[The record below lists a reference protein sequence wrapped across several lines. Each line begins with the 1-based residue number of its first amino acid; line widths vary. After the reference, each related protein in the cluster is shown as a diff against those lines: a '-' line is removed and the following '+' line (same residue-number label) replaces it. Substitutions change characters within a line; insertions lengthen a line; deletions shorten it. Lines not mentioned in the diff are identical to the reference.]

1 MKEGDFLMIEIK
13 DLCVEFETE
22 KGMLKA
28 LRGVDFQVHPGEI
41 LGIVGE
47 SGSGKSVTATS
58 MMGLLPKQVI
68 KSGEILID
76 GTSVLSLSRNELSKL
91 RGNKISMIFQEP
103 GRSFDPLYSIGKTF
117 SETLLRANPSLSKED
132 CNKRTVELLKEVG
145 IPNPEERLNNFPHQF
160 SGGQLQRVMIALA
173 VAAKPSYLIAD
184 EPTTA
189 LDVTI
194 QERIVRLLKDMKEKY
209 NLAVIFITHD
219 LSLIQCIADKILVMY
234 SGLVLEYGKTSE
246 VLSQPLHPYTKGL
259 LASIPRPGA
268 NYRTE
273 KLVAIPGNIPDPVN
287 PPSGCPFAPR
297 CKFAKSI
304 CTQNVSLKTL
314 ENGRQYH
321 CIPEVAEDVRN

>member
-1 MKEGDFLMIEIK
+1 MIEIK
-13 DLCVEFETE
+13 NLRVEFDCE
-22 KGMLKA
+22 KGKLKA
-28 LRGVDFQVHPGEI
+28 LRGVDFQVYPGEI

-76 GTSVLSLSRNELSKL
+76 NTPILSLSHNQQSKL

-117 SETLLRANPSLSKED
+117 SETLLRNNPALSKDE
-132 CNKRTVELLKEVG
+132 CNKRAIELLKEVG
-145 IPNPEERLNNFPHQF
+145 IPNPEQRLNNFPHQL

-173 VAAKPSYLIAD
+173 VADNPSYLIAD

-194 QERIVRLLKDMKEKY
+194 QLRIVRLLKEMKEKF

-219 LSLIQCIADKILVMY
+219 LSLLQSIADKILVMY
-234 SGLVLEYGKTSE
+234 SGLVLEYGNAADI
-246 VLSQPLHPYTKGL
+246 LSNPLHPYTQGL
-259 LASIPRPGA
+259 LSSIPRPGA
-268 NYRTE
+268 NYRNE
-273 KLVAIPGNIPDPVN
+273 KLVTIPGSIPDPTN
-287 PPSGCPFAPR
+287 PPSGCPFALR
-297 CKFAKSI
+297 CKYAKDA
-304 CTQNVSLKTL
+304 CNKEVPLTTL
-314 ENGRQYH
+314 ANNRQYR
-321 CIPEVAEDVRN
+321 CIKEENENVGN

>member
-1 MKEGDFLMIEIK
+1 MIEIK
-13 DLCVEFETE
+13 NLRVEFETE
-22 KGMLKA
+22 KGTLKA
-28 LRGVDFQVHPGEI
+28 LRGIDFQVFPGEI

-58 MMGLLPKQVI
+58 MMGLLPKRVV

-76 GTSVLSLSRNELSKL
+76 GTSVLSLSRNELSKI

-117 SETLLRANPSLSKED
+117 SETLLRNNPALSKEQ
-132 CNKRTVELLKEVG
+132 CNNKAIELLKDVG
-145 IPNPEERLNNFPHQF
+145 IPNPEERLNNFPHQL

-173 VAAKPSYLIAD
+173 VAANPSYLIAD

-194 QERIVRLLKDMKEKY
+194 QGRIVRLLKEMKEKY

-219 LSLIQCIADKILVMY
+219 LSLIQSIADKILVMY
-234 SGLVLEYGKTSE
+234 SGLVLEYGKAAE
-246 VLSQPLHPYTKGL
+246 VLSNPLHPYTQGL
-259 LASIPRPGA
+259 LSSIPRPGA

-273 KLVAIPGNIPDPVN
+273 KLVAIPGNIPDPTN
-287 PPSGCPFAPR
+287 PPPGCPFAPR
-297 CKFAKSI
+297 CKYAKDI
-304 CTQNVSLKTL
+304 CRENVSLKTSQ
-314 ENGRQYH
+314 NNRQYR
-321 CIPEVAEDVRN
+321 CIREV

>member
-1 MKEGDFLMIEIK
+1 MIEIK
-13 DLCVEFETE
+13 NLRVEFETE
-22 KGMLKA
+22 KGTLKA
-28 LRGVDFQVHPGEI
+28 LRGIDFQVFPGEI

-58 MMGLLPKQVI
+58 MIGLLPKRVV

-76 GTSVLSLSRNELSKL
+76 GTSVLSLSRNELSKI

-117 SETLLRANPSLSKED
+117 SETLLRNNPALSKEQ
-132 CNKRTVELLKEVG
+132 CNNKSIELLKEVG
-145 IPNPEERLNNFPHQF
+145 IPNPEERLNNFPHQL

-173 VAAKPSYLIAD
+173 VAANPSYLIAD

-194 QERIVRLLKDMKEKY
+194 QGRIVRLLKEMKEKY

-219 LSLIQCIADKILVMY
+219 LSLIQSIADKILVMY
-234 SGLVLEYGKTSE
+234 SGLVLEYGKAAE
-246 VLSQPLHPYTKGL
+246 VLSNPLHPYTQGL
-259 LASIPRPGA
+259 LSSIPRPGA

-273 KLVAIPGNIPDPVN
+273 KLVAIPGNIPDPTN
-287 PPSGCPFAPR
+287 PPPGCPFAPR
-297 CKFAKSI
+297 CKYAKDI
-304 CTQNVSLKTL
+304 CRENVSLKTL
-314 ENGRQYH
+314 QNNRQYR
-321 CIPEVAEDVRN
+321 CIREV